1 MREQQNP
8 QDRCTEEGRTPAQNI
23 AVQVRVPNVCLQYCV
38 MDKQGKELA
47 EAVAGKF
54 FCLWQAAGACALF
67 NIPSNSCYVMQIRH
81 HPDPNP
87 APTSSQ
93 GGFQRSV

>member
-1 MREQQNP
+1 
-8 QDRCTEEGRTPAQNI
+8 
-23 AVQVRVPNVCLQYCV
+23 

-47 EAVAGKF
+47 EAVVGKF
-54 FCLWQAAGACALF
+54 LHLWQAAGASVLF
-67 NIPSNSCYVMQIRH
+67 NISPNSCYVMQIRH

-93 GGFQRSV
+93 GGGFQRSV